1 MYRKKWSQSVC
12 ENQCLKISSWLLV
25 AVPSL
30 ITPVALDC
38 YLRAPFPTTSSQIRK
53 KSKDMDEILTFHML
67 YILPISINDKDT
79 KECNLPSMNQYKS
92 H

>member
-1 MYRKKWSQSVC
+1 
-12 ENQCLKISSWLLV
+12 
-25 AVPSL
+25 
-30 ITPVALDC
+30 
-38 YLRAPFPTTSSQIRK
+38 
-53 KSKDMDEILTFHML
+53 MDEILTFHML